1 MNLMIT
7 GRRKGKAGFRGMK
20 SRILLSVVT
29 AVMVLCPAGAFADST
44 YSTQGESKAFK
55 SFQRDGIT
63 YGDRR
68 YG

>member
-7 GRRKGKAGFRGMK
+7 GRRKGKAGFRSMK

-44 YSTQGESKAFK
+44 YST
-55 SFQRDGIT
+55 
-63 YGDRR
+63 
-68 YG
+68 